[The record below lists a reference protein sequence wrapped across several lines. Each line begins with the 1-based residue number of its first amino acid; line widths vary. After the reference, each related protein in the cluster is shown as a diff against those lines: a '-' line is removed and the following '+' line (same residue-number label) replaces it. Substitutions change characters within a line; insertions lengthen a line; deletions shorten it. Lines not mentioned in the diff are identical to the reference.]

1 MLATAVIVF
10 REMLE
15 AALIIGIVAAATRGV
30 LHRNAWIISGIIAG
44 LLGAII
50 VAVLADVIM
59 NLANGVGQEIFNA
72 MVLLAAVM
80 MLAWHNIWMARHSR
94 ELVTQMKQVGAA
106 VKEGGKP
113 MYALGIVVA
122 VAVLREGSEVVL
134 FLYGQAAGGLNTS
147 MIVSGGVAGLIV
159 GAAVGFALYFGLLR
173 IPTQYLFV
181 VTGWLI
187 LLLAAGMASQAA
199 KFLSQADIIP
209 TWGRMWDSSAWL
221 SDDSVTGRLLH
232 TLIGYDANPLGIQ
245 LVVYLLTLLVIGGAM
260 KLVNQKTFD
269 PKETKPGAM
278 TMNALIGVL
287 LVCLFT
293 IGSSKT
299 WADPASYVYSPNVV
313 KGETELEFHA
323 GYYGDD
329 DNSVD
334 GTRAHEFS
342 VGHGMS
348 DNWFSEVELGWEKL
362 PHAGVEY
369 SGLEWVNIFQLTE
382 PGEHIVDFGIFTN
395 MGFPDAHN
403 DPNTVEIG
411 PMFEKE
417 LGSTVNNLNLT
428 WVRDYGSHADHITTF
443 EYTWQTRVKGDPLL
457 EYGFQA
463 MGDLGEWSDM
473 KTFNNQEHKIGPAL
487 FGEFKV
493 GNGSDK
499 LKYDGALLFG
509 VTDDSPDY
517 TLRITVEYEIY

>member
-30 LHRNAWIISGIIAG
+30 LHRNAWIVGGIIAG
-44 LLGAII
+44 LLGAIT
-50 VAVLADVIM
+50 VALLADVIM

-72 MVLLAAVM
+72 SVLLAAVA

-94 ELVTQMKQVGAA
+94 ELVTQMKQVSAA
-106 VKEGGKP
+106 VKDGGKP

-134 FLYGQAAGGLNTS
+134 FLYGQAAGGLNVS
-147 MIVSGGVAGLIV
+147 MIASGGMVGLIV
-159 GAAVGFALYFGLLR
+159 GGAVGFALYFGLLR

-209 TWGRMWDSSAWL
+209 AWGRMWDTSAWL
-221 SDDSVTGRLLH
+221 ADDSVSGRLLH

-245 LVVYLLTLLVIGGAM
+245 LAVYLFTLLVIGGAM
-260 KLVNQKTFD
+260 KMVNQKDKVKKVSVTQVVCFVL
-269 PKETKPGAM
+269 
-278 TMNALIGVL
+278 ALPASL
-287 LVCLFT
+287 SLT
-293 IGSSKT
+293 QSAK
-299 WADPASYVYSPNVV
+299 ADPASYVYSPNVV
-313 KGETELEFHA
+313 KGETELEFHG
-323 GYYGDD
+323 GYYGDS

-334 GTRAHEFS
+334 GTRGHEFS

-362 PHAGVEY
+362 PHTGVEY

-382 PGEHIVDFGIFTN
+382 PGEHIVDFGIFAN
-395 MGFPDAHN
+395 LGFTDAHN

-417 LGSTVNNLNLT
+417 LGATVNNLNLT
-428 WVRDYGSHADHITTF
+428 WVRDYGSKADHITTF

-463 MGDLGEWSDM
+463 MGNLGEWSDM
-473 KTFNNQEHKIGPAL
+473 KSFHNQEHKIGPAL

-509 VTDDSPDY
+509 ATNDTPDY
-517 TLRITVEYEIY
+517 TLRFTVEYEIY